1 MLTTVSAAGRMMF
14 GRSVRARG
22 VRLGTPRHAAAAAL
36 ALGAIGGAIS
46 AHARAI
52 AGECAIFVA
61 VVISAARRNARSVH
75 ARILVADAAIA
86 ADEPMIAIWAAVGAM
101 FDTAIA
107 ADEPMIAIRAAVGAM
122 FNTTVAAD

>member
-1 MLTTVSAAGRMMF
+1 MACAWGR
-14 GRSVRARG
+14 R
-22 VRLGTPRHAAAAAL
+22 
-36 ALGAIGGAIS
+36 AIS